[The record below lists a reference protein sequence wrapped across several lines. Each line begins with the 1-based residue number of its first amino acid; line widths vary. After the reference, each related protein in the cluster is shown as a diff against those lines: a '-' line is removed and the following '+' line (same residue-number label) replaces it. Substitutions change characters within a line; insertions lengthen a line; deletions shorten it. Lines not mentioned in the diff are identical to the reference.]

1 MKSRRG
7 RKEIIEIYDVLIQQS
22 SNSIG
27 KPINIGYRNWE
38 PTEKAVATLI
48 SRRNKIAKGVWQW
61 AKEH

>member
-1 MKSRRG
+1 MKSKRG

-38 PTEKAVATLI
+38 PTEKAIETLI
-48 SRRNKIAKGVWQW
+48 KRRNKIAKGV
-61 AKEH
+61 